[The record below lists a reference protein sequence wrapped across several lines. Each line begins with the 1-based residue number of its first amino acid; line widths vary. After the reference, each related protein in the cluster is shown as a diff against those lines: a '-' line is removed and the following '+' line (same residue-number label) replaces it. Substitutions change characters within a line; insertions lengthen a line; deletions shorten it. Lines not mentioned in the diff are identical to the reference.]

1 MTSCSELSTSGFS
14 GGNLTEE
21 TALTQI
27 FKERKDR
34 LAEKVIPSS
43 FGGKKEW
50 GGGILGSWDWFFQL
64 ECIS

>member
-1 MTSCSELSTSGFS
+1 M
-14 GGNLTEE
+14 TEE

-43 FGGKKEW
+43 FERRKNGVE
-50 GGGILGSWDWFFQL
+50 GSFWDPEIGFF
-64 ECIS
+64 S